1 MATKNNPEDYDPDV
15 DAHND
20 VSPQSDDVHDDHDT
34 RPPAEVLT
42 TTKARR
48 LFKALHKSVKDAME
62 QLQSLKVGQTVE
74 LTTLATEAMICGTLD
89 LKYPLD
95 DSDLDALEMLRDQA
109 RDGQFNDH
117 IDLALDVLE
126 DILTTVE
133 IARSAVT
140 VMSVLDEPMSQ
151 NWSNLPTIVLARCVN
166 QRGHELMRGR
176 LPGANL

>member
-1 MATKNNPEDYDPDV
+1 
-15 DAHND
+15 
-20 VSPQSDDVHDDHDT
+20 
-34 RPPAEVLT
+34 
-42 TTKARR
+42 
-48 LFKALHKSVKDAME
+48 ME
-62 QLQSLKVGQTVE
+62 QLEKLKAGKTVE
-74 LTTLATEAMICGTLD
+74 LSELALDALVCGGHD

-109 RDGQFNDH
+109 RDGQFSDH
-117 IDLALDVLE
+117 IDLGLDMLE
-126 DILTTVE
+126 DILTTVK

-176 LPGANL
+176 LGLSFRSFQIAVVESSSSKWPLSAGYSPKAACRKRAQSRTVPLIMHDAPG